1 MNRFVT
7 VGPRRRERF
16 ACDAELRAER
26 QHVRREERRRR
37 SRQQPQPPVPEDE
50 AAARL
55 VLAWHHLRAE
65 AQRVDER
72 QGVGRVV
79 EKPVRAPLAEEF
91 VDAFRAEV
99 ASCAIGGFEDHDV
112 AAAGRG
118 GEAMRTGEAG
128 DAGPDDRYAGH
139 GSSARRRTD

>member
-1 MNRFVT
+1 
-7 VGPRRRERF
+7 
-16 ACDAELRAER
+16 
-26 QHVRREERRRR
+26 VRNARR
-37 SRQQPQPPVPEDE
+37 SRQQPQPPAPEDE

-55 VLAWHHLRAE
+55 VLARHHLRPE

-79 EKPVRAPLAEEF
+79 EKPVRTPLAEEF

-112 AAAGRG
+112 AAARRG

-128 DAGPDDRYAGH
+128 DAGPDDDYAWH
-139 GSSARRRTD
+139 G